1 MAQIV
6 RRSPEDV
13 AELNRRLR
21 SALSEASL
29 RLTPQRIEICRFLA
43 ESEAHPTAQAI
54 FDVLREKYPS
64 LSMTTVY
71 GTLDSLVRLGAITSL
86 GNVGDERIHYEVNT
100 TPHVNLACLSCQRIV
115 DMESTTVES
124 LEREVQDRI
133 GSKMLSGRVVYYG
146 DCIERENREDCPY
159 YQALT
164 EKRDTEKKG
173 SRP

>member
-1 MAQIV
+1 MAQMV
-6 RRSPEDV
+6 RRSPEEV
-13 AELNRRLR
+13 AELNGRLR
-21 SALSEASL
+21 SALSAASL

-43 ESEAHPTAQAI
+43 ESESHPTAQGI
-54 FDVLREKYPS
+54 YDVLKEKYPS

-100 TPHVNLACLSCQRIV
+100 TPHVNLACISCQRIV
-115 DMESTTVES
+115 DMESTTVGA
-124 LEREVQDRI
+124 LEHEVQDRI

-146 DCIERENREDCPY
+146 DCIECENREECSY

-164 EKRDTEKKG
+164 EKRKD
-173 SRP
+173 

>member
-1 MAQIV
+1 MAQLV
-6 RRSPEDV
+6 RRSPDEV
-13 AELNRRLR
+13 AQLNGRLR
-21 SALSEASL
+21 SALSQANL

-43 ESEAHPTAQAI
+43 ESESHPTAQAI
-54 FDVLREKYPS
+54 FDVLKEQYPS

-115 DMESTTVES
+115 DMESTTVGA
-124 LEREVQDRI
+124 LEQEVQDRI

-146 DCIERENREDCPY
+146 DCIECENRNECPF
-159 YQALT
+159 YQEST
-164 EKRDTEKKG
+164 RKRKE
-173 SRP
+173 